1 MKNLDFRIKMI
12 LAATCFLIIHVAVI
26 FLTGIGQY
34 LTADVF
40 SGMPVFII
48 VAESV
53 MLAAEIFINI
63 FARIKKYTSILK
75 GLFLFKLVGMVF
87 FVIAWAISLKSGS
100 TTTGFFTVT
109 FNWFAAGTIPLATL
123 LTPIFHVSSIFRRG
137 IVFGIMTYLPG
148 AMVRSIRKEQKFEE
162 KMAEKK
168 ALEQS
173 E

>member
-26 FLTGIGQY
+26 FFTGINNY
-34 LTADVF
+34 LTPDVF
-40 SGMPVFII
+40 EGVPAFII

-53 MLAAEIFINI
+53 MLAVEIFINV
-63 FARIKKYTSILK
+63 FARIKKYANVLK

-87 FVIAWAISLKSGS
+87 FVIAWAISLKTGS
-100 TTTGFFTVT
+100 TTTGFFTVV
-109 FNWFAAGTIPLATL
+109 FNWYAAGTIPLATL
-123 LTPIFHVSSIFRRG
+123 LTPVFHVSSIFRRG

-148 AMVRSIRKEQKFEE
+148 AMVRSIRKEQNFEK

-168 ALEQS
+168 ELQAGE
-173 E
+173 